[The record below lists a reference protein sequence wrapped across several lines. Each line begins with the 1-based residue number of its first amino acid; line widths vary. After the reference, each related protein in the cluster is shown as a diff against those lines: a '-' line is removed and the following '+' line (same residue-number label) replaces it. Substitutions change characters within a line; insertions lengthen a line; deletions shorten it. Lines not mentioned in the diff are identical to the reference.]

1 MLNCNF
7 EFKLKIVC
15 SDIIFLLFFPSN
27 LSDLEEDLS
36 YTTLLTLILYA
47 YFWVKRKTS
56 FINVWFYRTGIHTTT
71 RLGFGIH
78 LMRHSIT
85 CQTKKQ
91 KKERGRKRGSTSLLF
106 FLIFH
111 HKYQIKSPTNI

>member
-1 MLNCNF
+1 MRTSGS
-7 EFKLKIVC
+7 KGRRH
-15 SDIIFLLFFPSN
+15 LLRFGFTG
-27 LSDLEEDLS
+27 L
-36 YTTLLTLILYA
+36 
-47 YFWVKRKTS
+47 
-56 FINVWFYRTGIHTTT
+56 GIHTTT
-71 RLGFGIH
+71 ILGFGIH

-111 HKYQIKSPTNI
+111 HKCQIKSPTNI